1 MFEMAPGCGAGGGRG
16 TRERGS
22 EPRPSQ
28 VPHSDLCSPFF
39 NYLRLFRCLFFFFF
53 FFGHTHT
60 RSLRLAGVFSTQ
72 APVLVGRTRLR
83 SGGRS
88 SPAIQALLAPDAKP
102 RV

>member
-39 NYLRLFRCLFFFFF
+39 NYLRLFRCLFFSSSSLD
-53 FFGHTHT
+53 THT